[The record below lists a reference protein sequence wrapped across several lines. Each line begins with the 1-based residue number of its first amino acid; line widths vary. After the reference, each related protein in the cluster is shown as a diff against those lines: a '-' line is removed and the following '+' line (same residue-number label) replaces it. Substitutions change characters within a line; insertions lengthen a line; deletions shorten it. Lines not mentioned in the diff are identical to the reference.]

1 VTEYLETS
9 YDKFTFRVR
18 IGYRYTGDDL
28 WARRDDGLATIGVTD
43 YMQRRSGDVAFVQL
57 PAVGQ
62 QVIAGE
68 PGAMLETIKVAQDLA
83 NPLSGT
89 VAAVNEALD
98 ERPELVN
105 EDPYGQGWLFQIIPD
120 DPAAIDSD
128 LLDAESYLQSMLGRL
143 EEEGKKLG
151 R

>member
-18 IGYRYTGDDL
+18 IGYRYSEDDL
-28 WARRDDGLATIGVTD
+28 WARRDDGLVTVGVTD
-43 YMQRRSGDVAFVQL
+43 YMQRRSGDVAFVEL

-68 PGAMLETIKVAQDLA
+68 AGAMLETIKVAQDLA
-83 NPLSGT
+83 SPLSGT

-105 EDPYGQGWLFQIIPD
+105 EDPYGEGWLFQIIPD
-120 DPAAIDSD
+120 DPAAIDRD
-128 LLDAESYLQSMLGRL
+128 LLDAEFYLQSMLGRL

>member
-1 VTEYLETS
+1 VTEYLETT
-9 YDKFTFRVR
+9 YDKFTFRVK
-18 IGYRYTGDDL
+18 IGYRYSEDDI
-28 WARRDDGLATIGVTD
+28 WARRDDGLVSVGVTD
-43 YMQRRSGDVAFVQL
+43 FLQRRSGDVAFVEL

-89 VAAVNEALD
+89 VTAVNEELD
-98 ERPELVN
+98 GRPELVN
-105 EDPYGQGWLFQIIPD
+105 EDPYGEGWLFQIAPA
-120 DPAAIDSD
+120 DPGSIDSD
-128 LLDAESYLQSMLGRL
+128 LLDAESYLQSMLGRVQ
-143 EEEGKKLG
+143 EEGKKLG